1 MPRTFSTI
9 DLATSLR
16 LRAEV
21 AIMRMLI
28 SPSSGGAGV

>member
-1 MPRTFSTI
+1 MLRNFSIT

-21 AIMRMLI
+21 VIMHMLI